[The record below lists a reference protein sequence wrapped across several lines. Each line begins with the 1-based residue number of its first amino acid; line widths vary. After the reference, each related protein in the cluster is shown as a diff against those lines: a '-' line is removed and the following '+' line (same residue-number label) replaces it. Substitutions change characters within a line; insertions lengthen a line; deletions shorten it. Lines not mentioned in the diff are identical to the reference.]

1 MTWHEDVLRAT
12 GNPDAAKGF
21 KHARW
26 SLLKNAADLSDR
38 QIDTLTALHSAGG
51 KIRAAGE

>member
-21 KHARW
+21 EDARW
-26 SLLKNAADLSDR
+26 SLLKTTADLSDG
-38 QIDTLTALHSAGG
+38 QIDTLAALHAAGG
-51 KIRAAGE
+51 KIRAAG